1 MRPYEVMVIFDVG
14 TEPPAIQA
22 AVDRLLETVR
32 NNGGTPGA
40 VDRWGRRPFAYEV
53 KHKREGYYVLVEF
66 AGESQ
71 TVAELDRFLGLADEV
86 LRHKV
91 VRLPEKATKRAGGG
105 STGDRART
113 GAATAVPAEQPAS

>member
-91 VRLPEKATKRAGGG
+91 VRLPEKATKRAAGG
-105 STGDRART
+105 STGGRART